1 MTCAG
6 CQATVQRAL
15 ANTPGVATANVNL
28 LAHRATIEFDE
39 SATGETKLIEAVKE
53 TGYGAALLQ
62 PDEDPLKARDAEV
75 RELRRDAAIAVAAG
89 VLAMT
94 LGMMLM
100 HDARINW
107 IWLIATLGVLAGPGR
122 RFFIKA
128 FQGLRHGSTNM
139 DVLVALGTGAA
150 FGYSAWQTIR
160 SALPVYYEAA
170 IWIIALILVGR
181 LLEARATRQTMTALG
196 RLKSLEPKT
205 ARVERMLREIEIP
218 ISEIRRGEIVLVKPG
233 ERIPVDGTVL
243 SGASAVDES
252 MLTGEPLPLDK
263 ESGDAVLAGTVNQTG
278 AMRIKATRIAADS
291 ALERVAKLLGEAQA
305 SRAPLQALAD
315 RVSAVFV
322 PVVIAIAA
330 LVLLLTG
337 SVERA
342 VTVLIISCPCA
353 MGLAVPAAIMV
364 AMGRAA
370 ELGVLIKNGEALE
383 RLAKI
388 DTLAFDKTGTLTE
401 GKPMIESVEP
411 APDHTETDV
420 LRWAAAVERFS
431 EHPLARG
438 VLREAAARRI
448 GSIPA
453 ATNFTAQPGWGA
465 MARVDGKLVSVS
477 KSPGGEVGVDVRVDE
492 ERIGRLKFTDP
503 VKADARAT
511 VSELSTMLDKLVMLT
526 GDQSV
531 NAHRVAAELEIGDVR
546 ANLTPADKLAAL
558 TALTEEGRHVG
569 MTGDGINDAPAL
581 AQAYVGIA
589 MGNGSDIA
597 LEAADVT
604 LLHGSLARLARA
616 LHLARA
622 TVLTMRL
629 NLFWAMI
636 YNIVAIPVAALGLLN
651 PVVAS
656 GAMALSSLSV
666 IFNSLRLR
674 RVG

>member
-15 ANTPGVATANVNL
+15 ERAPGVATANVNL
-28 LAHRATIEFDE
+28 LAHRATVEFDE
-39 SATGETKLIEAVKE
+39 SATGEAKLIDAVQE
-53 TGYGAALLQ
+53 TGYGAAPLK
-62 PDEDPLKARDAEV
+62 PDEDPATARDAEV

-94 LGMMLM
+94 VGMALM
-100 HDARINW
+100 HDQRIDW
-107 IWLIATLGVLAGPGR
+107 AWLLVTLGVLAGPGR

-150 FGYSAWQTIR
+150 FGYSAWQTVR
-160 SALPVYYEAA
+160 GAQPVYYEAA

-205 ARVERMLREIEIP
+205 ARVERMLSEIEIP
-218 ISEIRRGEIVLVKPG
+218 IAEIRRGEIVLVKPG

-278 AMRIKATRIAADS
+278 AMRIKATHIAAES
-291 ALERVAKLLGEAQA
+291 ALERVVKLLGQAQA

-322 PVVIAIAA
+322 PVVVAIAA

-388 DTLAFDKTGTLTE
+388 DTLVFDKTGTLTE
-401 GKPMIESVEP
+401 GKPVIESVEP

-438 VLREAAARRI
+438 VLRGAAVRKI
-448 GSIPA
+448 SGVPT

-465 MARVDGKLVSVS
+465 IARVDGKLVSVS
-477 KSPGGEVGVDVRVDE
+477 KSATGEVGVDVSVDE

-503 VKADARAT
+503 IKADARAAVT
-511 VSELSTMLDKLVMLT
+511 ELGTMLDKLVMLT

-597 LEAADVT
+597 MEAADVT

-616 LHLARA
+616 VRLARA

-651 PVVAS
+651 PIVAS

-666 IFNSLRLR
+666 VANSLRLR
-674 RVG
+674 RAG